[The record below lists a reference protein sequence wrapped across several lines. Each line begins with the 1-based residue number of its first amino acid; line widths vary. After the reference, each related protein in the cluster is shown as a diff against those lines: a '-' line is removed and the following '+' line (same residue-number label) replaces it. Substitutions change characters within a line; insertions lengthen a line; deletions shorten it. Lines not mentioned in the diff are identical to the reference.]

1 MKKTLFTLGLMALTL
16 FSLSAFAQA
25 VAAPS
30 MSDVILQLLSLAQG
44 WKSVGVYAGIA
55 AALKLLIDGSKA
67 LGLFDKI
74 PAMWQALAVVIV
86 GFATV
91 GLTAMASGADA
102 GHALVAALGSSA
114 GAMLLHEIAQ
124 DLFPPKKV

>member
-1 MKKTLFTLGLMALTL
+1 MKKMLFTLGLMALTL

-30 MSDVILQLLSLAQG
+30 LADVILQLLSLAQG

-74 PAMWQALAVVIV
+74 PAMWQALSVVLV
-86 GFATV
+86 GFLTV
-91 GLTAMASGADA
+91 GLGAMAAGSDS

-114 GAMLLHEIAQ
+114 GAMLLHEVAQ
-124 DLFPPKKV
+124 DLFPPKV